1 MIRRHHVEHI
11 AIGNGTASRETE
23 QMAVELIHTLG
34 GGVSYMM
41 VSEAGASVYSASKL
55 AAEEFPEYD
64 VNLRSAVSIA
74 RRMQDP
80 LAELVKIDPKAIG
93 VGQYQHDMPQKRLD
107 ETLGGVVEDC
117 VNAVGVDVNTASAS
131 LLGRVAGLNG
141 TTAKNIVKYREENGA
156 FTTRRQLLK
165 VPKVGP
171 KAFQQC
177 AGFLRVPESRNVLDH
192 TGVHPESYPAAEH
205 LLTLC
210 GYTAADVG
218 AAAMSQLP
226 QKVRAMGEENAARQI
241 GVGVPTLQDVVKE
254 LVKPG
259 RDVRDDLPAPILRTD
274 VLDIKDLKPGMELTG
289 TVRNVVDFGVFVDIG
304 VHQDGLVHIS
314 QICDRF
320 IKHPSQAVAV
330 GDVVKVVVLEVDEK
344 KHRISLSMR
353 QAAGKK

>member
-1 MIRRHHVEHI
+1 M
-11 AIGNGTASRETE
+11 
-23 QMAVELIHTLG
+23 
-34 GGVSYMM
+34 
-41 VSEAGASVYSASKL
+41 
-55 AAEEFPEYD
+55 
-64 VNLRSAVSIA
+64 
-74 RRMQDP
+74 
-80 LAELVKIDPKAIG
+80 
-93 VGQYQHDMPQKRLD
+93 
-107 ETLGGVVEDC
+107 
-117 VNAVGVDVNTASAS
+117 
-131 LLGRVAGLNG
+131 
-141 TTAKNIVKYREENGA
+141 
-156 FTTRRQLLK
+156 
-165 VPKVGP
+165 
-171 KAFQQC
+171 
-177 AGFLRVPESRNVLDH
+177 PESRNVLDH
-192 TGVHPESYPAAEH
+192 TGVHPESYPAAEQ

-226 QKVRAMGEENAARQI
+226 QKVRAMGEENTARQI

-274 VLDIKDLKPGMELTG
+274 VLDIKDLRPGMELTG

>member
-1 MIRRHHVEHI
+1 M
-11 AIGNGTASRETE
+11 
-23 QMAVELIHTLG
+23 
-34 GGVSYMM
+34 
-41 VSEAGASVYSASKL
+41 
-55 AAEEFPEYD
+55 
-64 VNLRSAVSIA
+64 
-74 RRMQDP
+74 
-80 LAELVKIDPKAIG
+80 
-93 VGQYQHDMPQKRLD
+93 
-107 ETLGGVVEDC
+107 
-117 VNAVGVDVNTASAS
+117 NTASAS

-192 TGVHPESYPAAEH
+192 TGVHPESYPAAEQ

-226 QKVRAMGEENAARQI
+226 QKVRAIGEENAARQI
-241 GVGVPTLQDVVKE
+241 GVGVPTLQDVVQE

-274 VLDIKDLKPGMELTG
+274 VLDI
-289 TVRNVVDFGVFVDIG
+289 NVVDFGVFVDIG

>member
-1 MIRRHHVEHI
+1 
-11 AIGNGTASRETE
+11 
-23 QMAVELIHTLG
+23 MAVELIHTLG

-64 VNLRSAVSIA
+64 VNLRRAVSIA
-74 RRMQDP
+74 RRMQAP
-80 LAELVKIDPKAIG
+80 LAALVKIDPKASG
-93 VGQYQHDMPQKRLD
+93 VGQY
-107 ETLGGVVEDC
+107 
-117 VNAVGVDVNTASAS
+117 
-131 LLGRVAGLNG
+131 G

-192 TGVHPESYPAAEH
+192 TGVHPESYPAAEQ

-226 QKVRAMGEENAARQI
+226 QKVRAIGEENTARQI
-241 GVGVPTLQDVVKE
+241 GVGVPTLQDVVQE

-274 VLDIKDLKPGMELTG
+274 VLDIKELRPGMELTG